1 MLVMAGVTSAC
12 PESHRRRAVSRPP
25 RLGVPP
31 MRGAARAARIIGMS
45 QTIETTTS
53 VTVIHGAMLSFE
65 WIGATGA
72 TEAPLRLREH
82 HETLLRVIEGTV
94 ILELDGAERAMTIE
108 DEARI
113 AAGAPHRLWK
123 AGDGEARIMQEL

>member
-1 MLVMAGVTSAC
+1 
-12 PESHRRRAVSRPP
+12 
-25 RLGVPP
+25 
-31 MRGAARAARIIGMS
+31 MS

-65 WIGATGA
+65 SIGATGA
-72 TEAPLRLREH
+72 ADAPLRLREQ

-94 ILELDGAERAMTIE
+94 VLEIAGAARTMTPE

-113 AAGAPHRLWK
+113 TAGTPHRVWNGG
-123 AGDGEARIMQEL
+123 AGEARTVQELRRTA

>member
-1 MLVMAGVTSAC
+1 
-12 PESHRRRAVSRPP
+12 
-25 RLGVPP
+25 
-31 MRGAARAARIIGMS
+31 MS

-65 WIGATGA
+65 SIGATTGA
-72 TEAPLRLREH
+72 DAPLRLRQY

-94 ILELDGAERAMTIE
+94 TLEIEGSERDMTTE

-113 AAGAPHRLWK
+113 APDVPHRLWN
-123 AGDGEARIMQEL
+123 AGIGEARTVQELRRAR

>member
-1 MLVMAGVTSAC
+1 
-12 PESHRRRAVSRPP
+12 
-25 RLGVPP
+25 
-31 MRGAARAARIIGMS
+31 MS

-65 WIGATGA
+65 SIGATA
-72 TEAPLRLREH
+72 AADAPLRLREY

-94 ILELDGAERAMTIE
+94 TLELEGSERELTTE

-113 AAGAPHRLWK
+113 APGVPHRLWN
-123 AGDGEARIMQEL
+123 AGSGEARTVQELRRAR